1 MGKLTALKVEKAKT
15 PGLLNDGDGLYLKVT
30 AKGARSWIFRF
41 KLGGRSRDMGLGSY
55 PVVSLAEARE
65 KAAEARRHTNR
76 GQDPI
81 ERRKTTETVTKG
93 ISFNAACA
101 AYVEAH
107 KAGWKNPKTAKRWL
121 AVCEQYASPVFGTR
135 DVSAITSEDVLRV
148 LEPIWTKKNE
158 TAAKLRGRIEAVLD
172 WATVRKYRTGPNPA
186 LWRGNLKHLLPAR
199 AKVRTVK
206 HFAALPWQELPA
218 FMADLRGRDALAARA
233 LEVTI
238 LCATRT
244 TETLQAERSEI
255 SGDLWVIPTMRMK
268 MAREHR
274 IPLSTQAAAIFAA
287 LPMLDD
293 SSYLFPG
300 FRHGRPLSGMAMEM
314 LLRRMERETIT
325 VHGFRSTFRDWA
337 AENTNFPREVVE
349 LCLAHDVG
357 TDVER
362 AYRRSDL
369 LIKRKVLMQEWS
381 DYCCSA

>member
-1 MGKLTALKVEKAKT
+1 MGKLTALKVEKAKA
-15 PGLLNDGDGLYLKVT
+15 PGLLNDGNGLYLKVT
-30 AKGARSWIFRF
+30 VKGARSWIFRF
-41 KLGGRSRDMGLGSY
+41 KLCGRSRDMGLGSY
-55 PVVSLAEARE
+55 PAVSLAEARE
-65 KAAEARRHTNR
+65 KTAEARKHTNR

-81 ERRKTTETVTKG
+81 EQRKTTETVTRG
-93 ISFNAACA
+93 ISFPEACA

-107 KAGWKNPKTAKRWL
+107 RAGWKNPKTAKRWL
-121 AVCEQYASPVFGTR
+121 AVCDQYASPVLGTR
-135 DVSAITSEDVLRV
+135 DVSTITSEDVLRV
-148 LEPIWTKKNE
+148 LAPIWAEKNE

-206 HFAALPWQELPA
+206 HFAALPWQELPE
-218 FMADLRGRDALAARA
+218 FMADLRSRDALAARA

-244 TETLQAERSEI
+244 SETLQAEYSEI
-255 SGDLWVIPTMRMK
+255 RGDLWVIPTTRMK

-274 IPLSTQAAAIFAA
+274 IPLSIQAAAIFAA
-287 LPMLDD
+287 LPTLDD
-293 SSYLFPG
+293 SPFIFPG
-300 FRHGRPLSGMAMEM
+300 FRRGRPLSGMAMEM

-337 AENTNFPREVVE
+337 AENTNAPREVVE
-349 LCLAHDVG
+349 LCLAHDIG
-357 TDVER
+357 SDVQR

-369 LIKRKVLMQEWS
+369 LIKRKTLMQEWS
-381 DYCCSA
+381 DYCFSA